1 MLNTH
6 RHFRLELDP
15 RTVAPMSPG
24 RVLGRVNACTIRRME
39 VARRRRMGELALLVV
54 AAGFAESVR
63 ALGWAGSVLLY
74 VFASSAVALLFWLF
88 LFAG

>member
-1 MLNTH
+1 M
-6 RHFRLELDP
+6 D
-15 RTVAPMSPG
+15 
-24 RVLGRVNACTIRRME
+24 